1 MQADDQAAP
10 GGSGRGEPLVRFDAA
25 WQRLE
30 SRLCAGVLIAEVV
43 SLTLWVFL
51 RGLATSFVPG
61 QSPAGLMCRSML
73 STALFGVVAHLATR
87 NRSLSIRRIVITS
100 AMLVG
105 AISGAFWVHVGVAW
119 SSNLLNWLQNASVL
133 MLIGGL
139 RGLATRLTFWVA
151 FLGASMASSSGKHI
165 HVDVL
170 LRYIPSKLRLPTAI
184 LGWLGAAVVC
194 GVAVCGFVDYI
205 AIAAYQVN
213 ANQPCPTDSTKEC
226 DTPVG
231 EKLAVVGKET
241 AADFFVLGRQ
251 ASLDLRT
258 LPHVIAGTPY
268 DKWMTAADWNSWLDG
283 ADWGSHYDK
292 SAVDAQHVDAS
303 VPDATHIPAVEV
315 PGSGGESR
323 GLLVRELDFIFPF
336 GFAIIALKFLLR
348 IVLLISGSIGHNMSS
363 ELDEEALV
371 HAKERDE
378 EAAKGLAT

>member
-10 GGSGRGEPLVRFDAA
+10 GGSGWGEPLVRFDAA

-87 NRSLSIRRIVITS
+87 ERSLNIRRVVITS
-100 AMLVG
+100 SMLVG

-151 FLGASMASSSGKHI
+151 FLGASLASSNGKHI
-165 HVDVL
+165 HVDGL
-170 LRYIPSKLRLPTAI
+170 LRYIPAKLRLSAAI
-184 LGWLGAAVVC
+184 LGWLGATIVC
-194 GVAVCGFVDYI
+194 AVAVCGFVDYI
-205 AIAAYQVN
+205 AIAAFQVN
-213 ANQPCPTDSTKEC
+213 ANQPCPDDATKEC

-231 EKLAVVGKET
+231 TKLGIVGKEVSS
-241 AADFFVLGRQ
+241 DFFILFRQ
-251 ASLDLRT
+251 ASLDVRT
-258 LPHVIAGTPY
+258 LPHVLAGTPY
-268 DKWMTAADWNSWLDG
+268 DTWMTAGDWNSWLDG
-283 ADWGSHYDK
+283 ADWGGHFDK
-292 SAVDAQHVDAS
+292 AAVDAQHMDTS
-303 VPDATHIPAVEV
+303 VPGATHIPAVEV
-315 PGSGGESR
+315 PGSGGEAR
-323 GLLVRELDFIFPF
+323 GLLIRELDFIFPF
-336 GFAIIALKFLLR
+336 GFAIIALKFLVR
-348 IVLLISGSIGHNMSS
+348 IVLLISGSIRHDPGA
-363 ELDEEALV
+363 ELDDEELV
-371 HAKERDE
+371 HAHARDDA
-378 EAAKGLAT
+378 AAKGLP

>member
-10 GGSGRGEPLVRFDAA
+10 GATGWGEPFLRFDAA

-30 SRLCAGVLIAEVV
+30 ARVCTGVLVAEIAC
-43 SLTLWVFL
+43 LTLWVFL
-51 RGLATSFVPG
+51 RGFATSFVPG
-61 QSPAGLMCRSML
+61 QSAAGLLCRSMV
-73 STALFGVVAHLATR
+73 STAVFGAAAHLASRRRTPTVH
-87 NRSLSIRRIVITS
+87 RIVVTAS
-100 AMLVG
+100 MLVG
-105 AISGAFWVHVGVAW
+105 VISGAFWVNVGVTW

-231 EKLAVVGKET
+231 EKLAIVAKEASAESRASGD
-241 AADFFVLGRQ
+241 AA
-251 ASLDLRT
+251 
-258 LPHVIAGTPY
+258 AGCFPSPDRWRFALISVTPPL
-268 DKWMTAADWNSWLDG
+268 SP
-283 ADWGSHYDK
+283 S
-292 SAVDAQHVDAS
+292 SHVDGGLAS
-303 VPDATHIPAVEV
+303 SSPPSEVSRPPSEV
-315 PGSGGESR
+315 PRPPVCSLEDRKADRPKRLPRYGR
-323 GLLVRELDFIFPF
+323 GPPN
-336 GFAIIALKFLLR
+336 
-348 IVLLISGSIGHNMSS
+348 S
-363 ELDEEALV
+363 
-371 HAKERDE
+371 
-378 EAAKGLAT
+378 LACGRR

>member
-10 GGSGRGEPLVRFDAA
+10 GATGWGEPFLRFDAA

-30 SRLCAGVLIAEVV
+30 ARVCTGVLVAEIAC
-43 SLTLWVFL
+43 LTLWVFL
-51 RGLATSFVPG
+51 RGFATSFVPG
-61 QSPAGLMCRSML
+61 QSAAGLLCRSMV
-73 STALFGVVAHLATR
+73 STAVFGAAAHLASRRRTPTVH
-87 NRSLSIRRIVITS
+87 RIVVTAS
-100 AMLVG
+100 MLVG
-105 AISGAFWVHVGVAW
+105 VISGA
-119 SSNLLNWLQNASVL
+119 
-133 MLIGGL
+133 
-139 RGLATRLTFWVA
+139 FWVA